1 MPAMPTHEVT
11 LVINTRQKLW
21 AEKKITYEEVV
32 SLAFPND
39 TPDPNTTYTVRY
51 SRGQSGHGS
60 GTLTATKDVAV
71 KEGMVFDVT
80 RTIRS

>member
-1 MPAMPTHEVT
+1 MPAMPSHEVT
-11 LVINTRQKLW
+11 LIINTRPRVW

-32 SLAFPND
+32 SLAFPD
-39 TPDPNTTYTVRY
+39 DAPDSNITYTVRY
-51 SRGQSGHGS
+51 SRGHDGHGS
-60 GTLTATKDVAV
+60 GTLTATKDVTV